1 MGLSFSLSRPYPTLM
16 QVIVNTKTGKAFR
29 GILWRRRAGYLVL
42 RNAEVLLGRDGV
54 APMEGELV
62 IEASNVDFLQVMGG

>member
-1 MGLSFSLSRPYPTLM
+1 LKA
-16 QVIVNTKTGKAFR
+16 VIVNTKTGKAFR

-54 APMEGELV
+54 APVEGELV
-62 IEASNVDFLQVMGG
+62 IETNNVDFLQVIGA